1 MKIKD
6 LCQMTVCLSLL
17 IVCSKLSINI
27 GIIALTLQTF
37 AVAIISYLLKWK
49 KSLIVFLAYII
60 MGLAGIPVF
69 SKGGG
74 IFYVFEPSFG
84 YIIGFALS
92 CFIIGLNGK
101 NKIFYYLRG
110 ILGLLL
116 IDIVG
121 MIYMY
126 FILAFHIGKSDITAI
141 YILQIGFIPFIL
153 KDLISVIIA
162 SFIGLR
168 LEPVFNE
175 YGNYN
180 KEVES
185 INEKNV
191 TTMWYSFFAFG

>member
-1 MKIKD
+1 
-6 LCQMTVCLSLL
+6 MTVCLSIL
-17 IVCSKLSINI
+17 IVCSKLSLNI

-49 KSLIVFLAYII
+49 KASIVFLTYII

-84 YIIGFALS
+84 YIIGFFLS
-92 CFIIGLNGK
+92 AFVIGLNGK
-101 NKIFYYLRG
+101 NKIFYYARG

-116 IDIVG
+116 LDIVG

-126 FILAFHIGKSDITAI
+126 FILAFHLGKSDITAL
-141 YILQIGFIPFIL
+141 YILQIGFIPFII
-153 KDLISVIIA
+153 KDLISVVIA

-168 LEPVFNE
+168 LEPIFNE
-175 YGNYN
+175 YGNY
-180 KEVES
+180 KLEAER

-191 TTMWYSFFAFG
+191 TIM